1 MKEKLVTIH
10 LDLVVHTLLLAFQ
23 MALRAALPMKIWRAV
38 VGGTAFNPTAPA
50 RCKAVGQPFQAD
62 AVYLVC
68 AKPGG
73 LGQPGKADVHT
84 LRCRINGPRLSYLI
98 A

>member
-1 MKEKLVTIH
+1 MAGAAMIAPFADDGSL
-10 LDLVVHTLLLAFQ
+10 FQ
-23 MALRAALPMKIWRAV
+23 NGVDVRSEL
-38 VGGTAFNPTAPA
+38 NPTAPA

-73 LGQPGKADVHT
+73 
-84 LRCRINGPRLSYLI
+84 
-98 A
+98 